1 MDTCRESRKPVRLTS
16 SGGVEFVPRNTSN
29 GEAFSLVRQEREA
42 MERTIEARSEEG
54 IPRRQGRNG
63 SVDTG
68 TAVSHGTGLHPT
80 GSKQIQWCR
89 SSRLGPY
96 QTWFVEQITRRIN
109 YTSHFISL
117 PVWDI
122 RNCSAHYSIR
132 IYHSDKLILYTNAV
146 FFFFVLDEKIRKGG
160 FNGIE

>member
-1 MDTCRESRKPVRLTS
+1 MDTCRESRKPVRLPS

-80 GSKQIQWCR
+80 GSKQIQ
-89 SSRLGPY
+89 
-96 QTWFVEQITRRIN
+96 
-109 YTSHFISL
+109 
-117 PVWDI
+117 
-122 RNCSAHYSIR
+122 
-132 IYHSDKLILYTNAV
+132 
-146 FFFFVLDEKIRKGG
+146 
-160 FNGIE
+160 